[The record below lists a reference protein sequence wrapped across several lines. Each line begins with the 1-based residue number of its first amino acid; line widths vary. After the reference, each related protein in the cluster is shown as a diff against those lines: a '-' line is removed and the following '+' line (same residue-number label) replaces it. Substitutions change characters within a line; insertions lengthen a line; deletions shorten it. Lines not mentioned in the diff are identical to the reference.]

1 MTSRWILPA
10 LAALGAALIGA
21 IVAAFVSG
29 RGNKVDSRLQELKT
43 GKAPSKKNQLAAP
56 TMGKI
61 ASSAIPKIGSR
72 LVPSDEKEKT
82 RLQARLVQAGLYN
95 RQSMVVFLGV
105 KMLLMVGPAI
115 IGLGIGLAGFAPV
128 KPAVLYGACFGM
140 IGMIGPSMWLDK
152 KKAARQMGFRRG
164 LPDALDVI
172 VICVEGGL
180 SLTGAL
186 RRVSAD
192 LRSVHPDL
200 ALELEIV
207 QREVQLGQTAGEALR
222 RFGERADMEEVRS
235 LASVIIQSERF
246 GAGLNKALRVHAE
259 TLRLRRQQ
267 KAEEM
272 AQKAGTKVLFPTL
285 LFIFPA
291 IFVVILGPAMIQI
304 SGRVLSMGS
313 K

>member
-1 MTSRWILPA
+1 MTSRWMLPA
-10 LAALGAALIGA
+10 LAALGAALLGA
-21 IVAAFVSG
+21 IVAAVLGG
-29 RGNKVDSRLQELKT
+29 RKSRVDGRLHELKT
-43 GKAPSKKNQLAAP
+43 GRTVKDRATRSPSV
-56 TMGKI
+56 GRI
-61 ASSAIPKIGSR
+61 AGATLPKIGSR
-72 LVPSDEKEKT
+72 LMPSDEKEKT
-82 RLQARLVQAGLYN
+82 RLQARLVHAGLYS
-95 RQSMVVFLGV
+95 RQAMVVFLGA
-105 KMLLMVGPAI
+105 KMLLMVGPAV
-115 IGLGIGLAGFAPV
+115 IGLAIGLAGFLPV
-128 KPAVLYGACFGM
+128 KPAVLYGACFGLA
-140 IGMIGPSMWLDK
+140 GMLGPSMWLDK
-152 KKAARQMGFRRG
+152 KKKARQLGFRRG

-186 RRVSAD
+186 RRVSGD
-192 LRSVHPDL
+192 LRGVHPEL

-207 QREVQLGQTAGEALR
+207 QREVQLGQTSGEALR

-259 TLRLRRQQ
+259 TLRMRRQQ

-304 SGRVLSMGS
+304 SGRVLSMGGN
-313 K
+313 